1 MMKKLLLLIMFVFSA
16 SFIRAEDITSTR
28 SVKQFFKSKTDLR
41 IAVDSIDLYK
51 LLLNELSQKVIERA
65 TELAKG
71 DNRTTVLKRDID
83 QASDEVFR
91 KSPMTIAEL
100 MEKIEQLPIVDLTEL
115 SNQVKAYGDELLK
128 KKKKN

>member
-1 MMKKLLLLIMFVFSA
+1 MKKLLLIVMFIFSA
-16 SFIRAEDITSTR
+16 SFIRAEDIASTR
-28 SVKQFFKSKTDLR
+28 SVKQFFKNKSDLR
-41 IAVDSIDLYK
+41 VAVDSIDLYK
-51 LLLNELSQKVIERA
+51 SLLNELSQKVIERA

-71 DNRTTVLKRDID
+71 DDRTTVLKRDID

-115 SNQVKAYGDELLK
+115 SNQVKAYSDELLK
-128 KKKKN
+128 KKKKK